1 MIRFWKPI
9 LFTTISIG
17 GGLFGCAFILLTIKA
32 DISAV
37 SSELSLAERDLY
49 DSAEVLRALEMQVE
63 NSTQP
68 EILKMRVDGR
78 LVPANEGSIIR
89 VKIVSGKEIPQPL
102 ALNGRHG

>member
-1 MIRFWKPI
+1 MIKFWKPI

-37 SSELSLAERDLY
+37 SSELGVAEHELY
-49 DSAEVLRALEMQVE
+49 ESAELLRALEMQVE

-68 EILKMRVDGR
+68 EILKMRVEGR
-78 LVPANEGSIIR
+78 LMPANEGSIIR
-89 VKIVSGKEIPQPL
+89 VKMESGKEKPQPFV
-102 ALNGRHG
+102 LNGRHG